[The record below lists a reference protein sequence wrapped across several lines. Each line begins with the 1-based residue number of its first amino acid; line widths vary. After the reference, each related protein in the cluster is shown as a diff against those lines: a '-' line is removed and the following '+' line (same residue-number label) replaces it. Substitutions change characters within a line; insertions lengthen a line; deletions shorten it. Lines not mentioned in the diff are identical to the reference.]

1 LQELEANLYKQAK
14 KYMIDF
20 PLKKPINVIA
30 DSWNQL
36 FKEGKDPFTYGLNY
50 GWLEKYMDI
59 KKLYNYNYVPTNFK
73 IGLFAHAGFGSVEE
87 TFLLQDA
94 FSTLVKTEY
103 DYNLLEK
110 YRKIDNETYKKI
122 SDLKFEVCSYSRL
135 TIISFFS
142 FIECFINSMGHS
154 YLERNQKSL
163 TVHDTMT
170 LKGLKKNNYLSL
182 KSKIEKFQMIIRED
196 KLIKIKTLDTKQ
208 IKEPFLSF
216 FNMFE
221 EIRNSSVHYSPEKEA
236 IWMKPNEWVQKANE
250 FAKLAIQVGVEFWN
264 VCYDELGNPDYLGRF
279 EFERLYKE
287 AENRLVSRNKIEKEV
302 LNREKI

>member
-1 LQELEANLYKQAK
+1 
-14 KYMIDF
+14 
-20 PLKKPINVIA
+20 
-30 DSWNQL
+30 
-36 FKEGKDPFTYGLNY
+36 
-50 GWLEKYMDI
+50 
-59 KKLYNYNYVPTNFK
+59 
-73 IGLFAHAGFGSVEE
+73 
-87 TFLLQDA
+87 
-94 FSTLVKTEY
+94 
-103 DYNLLEK
+103 
-110 YRKIDNETYKKI
+110 
-122 SDLKFEVCSYSRL
+122 
-135 TIISFFS
+135 
-142 FIECFINSMGHS
+142 
-154 YLERNQKSL
+154 
-163 TVHDTMT
+163 MT